1 MGARSFRD
9 TCDGRTDRATELDGQ
24 TETQKHTHKHTHIH
38 WKHSGAADSIF
49 STLDDKIVAAN
60 AQNLRFQRKKNK
72 TTTKNRLK
80 IIHIFIFI
88 YAYTSHTKNKFFR
101 QYLEFTH

>member
-9 TCDGRTDRATELDGQ
+9 TCDGRTDRATESDGQ
-24 TETQKHTHKHTHIH
+24 TETQKNTHSH

-72 TTTKNRLK
+72 IKQQQKNRLK

-101 QYLEFTH
+101 QYLEFTP

>member
-1 MGARSFRD
+1 MGQRDRDIYVDIDERKKRLGARSFRD

-72 TTTKNRLK
+72 IKQQQKTD
-80 IIHIFIFI
+80 
-88 YAYTSHTKNKFFR
+88 
-101 QYLEFTH
+101 